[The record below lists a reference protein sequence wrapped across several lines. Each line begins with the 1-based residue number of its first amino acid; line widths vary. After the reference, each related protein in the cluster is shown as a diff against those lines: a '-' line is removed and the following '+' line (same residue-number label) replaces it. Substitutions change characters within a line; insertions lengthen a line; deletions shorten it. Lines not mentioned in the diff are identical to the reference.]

1 MIDTKNTLLRAV
13 IFDMD
18 GVLIDSEPFW
28 REAEIEIFARVG
40 VSLTE
45 ADCLL
50 TVGMRIQEVAA
61 FWHARRP
68 WKGPPPEALAI
79 EILAGVIERVRTR
92 GAPMPGLDGALRF
105 IRDRGLALALATSSA
120 APLINAVLDRL
131 DLRDVFSV
139 VCSAEDEPRGK
150 PHPGVYLT
158 AAGRLGVPPAFCVA
172 IEDSIHGVIAAKAAG
187 MRCIAIPL
195 PELRGEPG
203 FSEADVVLK
212 SLVEIDEDLLSRLA
226 KPSKVMPGGRNV
238 GN

>member
-1 MIDTKNTLLRAV
+1 MMTQLQQIKLRAV

-28 REAEIEIFARVG
+28 REAEIEVFARAG
-40 VSLTE
+40 VVLTE

-61 FWHARRP
+61 FWFARRP
-68 WKGPPPEALAI
+68 WQGPPPEALAM
-79 EILAGVIERVRTR
+79 EILAGVIDRVRSR
-92 GAPMPGLDGALRF
+92 GAPMPGLDAA
-105 IRDRGLALALATSSA
+105 IRLIRGSGLALALATSSA
-120 APLINAVLDRL
+120 APLIDAVLDRL
-131 DLRDVFSV
+131 DLRSVFSV
-139 VCSAEDEPRGK
+139 VCSAEDEPLGK

-158 AAGRLGVPPAFCVA
+158 AAGRLGVPPASCIAV
-172 IEDSIHGVIAAKAAG
+172 EDSIHGVTAAKAAG

-212 SLVEIDEDLLSRLA
+212 SLVEIDEDLLSRLS
-226 KPSKVMPGGRNV
+226 KPF
-238 GN
+238 